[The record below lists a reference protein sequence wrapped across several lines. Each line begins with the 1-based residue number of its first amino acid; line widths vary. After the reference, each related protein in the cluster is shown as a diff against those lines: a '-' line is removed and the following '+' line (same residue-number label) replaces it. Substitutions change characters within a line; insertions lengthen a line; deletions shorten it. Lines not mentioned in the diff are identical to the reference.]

1 MTVHT
6 NTPGQF
12 NKAFTL
18 IELLVVISIIALLV
32 AILLPALRQAREAAR
47 NVQCLSNMRQW
58 GVLLNIYSNEWDD
71 YIVEGND
78 GNRSFPESRWW
89 YNLATTAGLRIEE
102 DGEGAWFCPTRVSNG
117 ANAPGNLGLQMQGNY
132 AINDGIAG
140 FITISGPMRLSDLKK
155 PSRVSAIMDGGEY
168 LLWYHKTSTSSGVRY
183 PSGGRFY
190 LPGYNPNNVAF
201 TGSVANKQ
209 AFTSDFNFGRH
220 LQRQA
225 NYVSP
230 DGHANTLASAE
241 FATTIEYWHDDE

>member
-1 MTVHT
+1 MTFLS
-6 NTPGQF
+6 NIQGRPA
-12 NKAFTL
+12 KAFTL

-58 GVLLNIYSNEWDD
+58 GVLLNVYCNDWDD
-71 YIVEGND
+71 YIVKSID
-78 GNRSFPESRWW
+78 TSRSFPERQWW
-89 YNLATTAGLRIEE
+89 HNLATTAGLRIEE
-102 DGEGAWFCPTRVSNG
+102 DGEGPWFCPTRVSNA

-140 FITISGPMRLSDLKK
+140 FITISGPKRLSDLQR

-168 LLWYHKTSTSSGVRY
+168 TLWYHKTSTSGVRY
-183 PSGGRFY
+183 PTGSRFY

-201 TGSVANKQ
+201 TGSIANKQ

-230 DGHANTLASAE
+230 DGHAATLSSEE